1 MKKLK
6 AEIDKL
12 SEAVDERIAAF
23 TWRES
28 IRPTK
33 WKLILRSKV
42 RVYLNRRYGLGR
54 MVEQVN
60 IMRPIKWFN
69 PLNWRWLI
77 PTKVYA
83 MASGRTQ
90 RSRIENAD

>member
-1 MKKLK
+1 MEKLK
-6 AEIDKL
+6 TEIDKL
-12 SEAVDERIAAF
+12 SEVVDERIATF

-28 IRPTK
+28 IRPKK
-33 WKLILRSKV
+33 WRLILRSKV

-60 IMRPIKWFN
+60 IIRPIKWFN
-69 PLNWRWLI
+69 PLNWGWLI
-77 PTKVYA
+77 PTKVYS

-90 RSRIENAD
+90 RSRIQDKD